1 MVIIWVLNFF
11 FKKNSD
17 YSQGLF
23 DLAFSA
29 YLVKH
34 VATGSETGWIAKF
47 EGLGDFGDKWQKKQA
62 ERAEKATLKAEERA
76 KLAADATEMVAEE
89 LDAEV
94 SED

>member
-1 MVIIWVLNFF
+1 MVIMWVLNFF

-34 VATGSETGWIAKF
+34 IATGSETGWIARF

-62 ERAEKATLKAEERA
+62 ERQDKATLKAEERT
-76 KLAADATEMVAEE
+76 KLAAEATEMVAKE

>member
-1 MVIIWVLNFF
+1 
-11 FKKNSD
+11 
-17 YSQGLF
+17 
-23 DLAFSA
+23 LAFSA

-34 VATGSETGWIAKF
+34 VATGSETGWSAKF

-76 KLAADATEMVAEE
+76 KLAAEATEMVVKE